1 MVKKSS
7 FLEKLRHRW
16 KSGAGVQV
24 SKSAGRDKIPE
35 PVQARME
42 SRIDRHGA
50 LPPSVD
56 PTSSRKL
63 TAREE
68 AVTAINE
75 GFADLS
81 ALVRGVQA
89 RVEDHG
95 SRTGEIAS
103 DVKALPALGRAQL
116 ETLQRLAAHLQRQ
129 GEVNEQLLVSL
140 GGLPD
145 LMSGV
150 QAALDRVADA
160 DHRTA
165 QTLDDFRTTM
175 DRIEGAM
182 EQMVDSARAQADAT
196 TALSRDHRAEQEEIV
211 NAIRQGREADVQTL
225 VQTQREGVERI
236 ESATAQ
242 RLDVLR
248 KMQEEHAA
256 HIGKLVTVNG
266 KWTQVVVILLAL
278 TFFAIAG
285 ILAVLGLR

>member
-1 MVKKSS
+1 VVKKSS

-16 KSGAGVQV
+16 KTGAGVQV
-24 SKSAGRDKIPE
+24 SKPVGRDKVPE
-35 PVQARME
+35 PVQARIDG
-42 SRIDRHGA
+42 RIDRRGGVA
-50 LPPSVD
+50 APVEAA
-56 PTSSRKL
+56 SSRKL
-63 TAREE
+63 SAREE
-68 AVTAINE
+68 AVSAITE

-81 ALVRGVQA
+81 SLVRGVQA
-89 RVEDHG
+89 RVEDSG
-95 SRTGEIAS
+95 ARTGEIAG
-103 DVKALPALGRAQL
+103 DVKVLPALARAQL

-145 LMSGV
+145 LLSGV

-165 QTLDDFRTTM
+165 QTLEDFRTTM

-211 NAIRQGREADVQTL
+211 AAIRQGREEDVQTL

-236 ESATAQ
+236 ESATSQ
-242 RLDVLR
+242 RLEVLR

-256 HIGKLVTVNG
+256 HIGKLVTANG
-266 KWTQVVVILLAL
+266 KWTQVVVVLLAL